1 MLNHKKEK
9 RKVGIFRFFSFTS
22 RVLASHADVLRGSS
36 RVPAPRSRL
45 FVVVVVKYQNN
56 NKKSLVS

>member
-9 RKVGIFRFFSFTS
+9 RKVRIFRYLSFTS
-22 RVLASHADVLRGSS
+22 LVLASHADVLRGPS

-45 FVVVVVKYQNN
+45 FVVVVVVVVVVNYQNN
-56 NKKSLVS
+56 NK